1 MARKKRVWY
10 PGATYH
16 VMSRGNRRGAIFK
29 ETLDYI
35 EFLELIRLMME
46 RYPFRIH
53 SICLMTNHFHMALE
67 TAGTELWRIMQKV
80 LSIYAESFNHRYA
93 HTAAIKS
100 GGYTIAVLGNGPD
113 ICYPKEH
120 RPLYERIA
128 QEGCILSEYP
138 PGREPQK
145 YAFPNRNRVIAA
157 LSDELHV
164 TECGKRSGTEST
176 IKACRK
182 WGRAVIQKEIQKD
195 FTPN

>member
-80 LSIYAESFNHRYA
+80 LSIYAESFNHRHSYTG
-93 HTAAIKS
+93 HVFEGRYTACLIE
-100 GGYTIAVLGNGPD
+100 D
-113 ICYPKEH
+113 
-120 RPLYERIA
+120 ERYFLEVRRI
-128 QEGCILSEYP
+128 
-138 PGREPQK
+138 
-145 YAFPNRNRVIAA
+145 
-157 LSDELHV
+157 
-164 TECGKRSGTEST
+164 
-176 IKACRK
+176 
-182 WGRAVIQKEIQKD
+182 
-195 FTPN
+195 